1 MIIFKIVKKCK
12 KIWIKLSIFLII
24 KLVAIYDDFI
34 CSSNGMKI
42 TSAEFIKS
50 VADIKQ
56 CPNLNLPEFAFFWRS
71 NVWKSSLI
79 NMLTQRKDLAKCS
92 KIPWKTKLF
101 NFFIINNSRV
111 IVDLPGYGYAKSW
124 EKERKW
130 WLDFTQEFLNTR
142 NTLKNTFLLIDG
154 SIPPQKIDVEMIK
167 CFVEEWIDFSIV
179 FTKLDKCNQKD
190 RSKNQKLFNEKMKE
204 IWLNSYKN
212 FAVDNVHW
220 KWGEELLSFI
230 ESML

>member
-1 MIIFKIVKKCK
+1 MV
-12 KIWIKLSIFLII
+12 
-24 KLVAIYDDFI
+24 V
-34 CSSNGMKI
+34 MKI

-56 CPNLNLPEFAFFWRS
+56 CPDLNLPEFAFFWRS

-101 NFFIINNSRV
+101 NFFLINNSWV
-111 IVDLPGYGYAKSW
+111 IVDLPWYGYAKSW
-124 EKERKW
+124 EKERKS

-142 NTLKNTFLLIDG
+142 KTLKNTFLLIDG
-154 SIPPQKIDVEMIK
+154 SISPQKIDIEMIK
-167 CFVEEWIDFSIV
+167 CFLEEWIDFSIV

-190 RSKNQKLFNEKMKE
+190 RIKNQKLFNEEMKK
-204 IWLNSYKN
+204 IWLNSYNN
-212 FAVDNVHW
+212 FSVDNIHW
-220 KWGEELLSFI
+220 KWREELLSFI

>member
-1 MIIFKIVKKCK
+1 
-12 KIWIKLSIFLII
+12 
-24 KLVAIYDDFI
+24 
-34 CSSNGMKI
+34 MKI
-42 TSAEFIKS
+42 ISAEFIKS
-50 VADIKQ
+50 VVDIKQ

-101 NFFIINNSRV
+101 NFFVINNSRV
-111 IVDLPGYGYAKSW
+111 IVDLPWYGYAKSW
-124 EKERKW
+124 EKQRKW

-154 SIPPQKIDVEMIK
+154 SIPPQKIDIEMIK
-167 CFVEEWIDFSIV
+167 CFMEEWIDFSIV

-190 RSKNQKLFNEKMKE
+190 RSKNQKLFNEEMKK
-204 IWLNSYKN
+204 IWLGSYNN
-212 FAVDNVHW
+212 FSVDNIHW
-220 KWGEELLSFI
+220 KWRDELLSFI
-230 ESML
+230 EDVL

>member
-1 MIIFKIVKKCK
+1 
-12 KIWIKLSIFLII
+12 
-24 KLVAIYDDFI
+24 
-34 CSSNGMKI
+34 MKI
-42 TSAEFIKS
+42 ISAEFLKS

-56 CPNLNLPEFAFFWRS
+56 CPNLNLSEFAFFWRS

-101 NFFIINNSRV
+101 NFFVVNNSRM

-130 WLDFTQEFLNTR
+130 WLDFTQEFLSTR
-142 NTLKNTFLLIDG
+142 KTLKHTFLLIDG
-154 SIPPQKIDVEMIK
+154 SIPPQKIDIEMIK
-167 CFVEEWIDFSIV
+167 CFMEEWIKFSVV

-190 RSKNQKLFNEKMKE
+190 RSKNQKLFSEEMKK
-204 IWLNSYKN
+204 IWLDLYNNIS
-212 FAVDNVHW
+212 VDNIHW
-220 KWGEELLSFI
+220 KWRDELLSFI
-230 ESML
+230 EGML

>member
-1 MIIFKIVKKCK
+1 
-12 KIWIKLSIFLII
+12 
-24 KLVAIYDDFI
+24 
-34 CSSNGMKI
+34 MKI

-50 VADIKQ
+50 VVDIKQ

-101 NFFIINNSRV
+101 NFFVVNNSRV
-111 IVDLPGYGYAKSW
+111 IVDLPWYGYAKSW
-124 EKERKW
+124 EKERKS
-130 WLDFTQEFLNTR
+130 WLDFTQEFLSTR

-154 SIPPQKIDVEMIK
+154 SIPPQKIDIEMIK
-167 CFVEEWIDFSIV
+167 CFMEEWIDFSIV

-190 RSKNQKLFNEKMKE
+190 RSKNQKLFNEEMKK
-204 IWLNSYKN
+204 IWLNSYQN
-212 FAVDNVHW
+212 FSVDNIHW
-220 KWGEELLSFI
+220 KWRDELLSFI
-230 ESML
+230 EWML

>member
-1 MIIFKIVKKCK
+1 
-12 KIWIKLSIFLII
+12 
-24 KLVAIYDDFI
+24 
-34 CSSNGMKI
+34 MKI
-42 TSAEFIKS
+42 ISAEFLKS

-56 CPNLNLPEFAFFWRS
+56 CPNLNLSEFAFFWRS

-101 NFFIINNSRV
+101 NFFVVNNSRV

-130 WLDFTQEFLNTR
+130 WLDFTQEFLSTR
-142 NTLKNTFLLIDG
+142 KTLKHTFLLIDG
-154 SIPPQKIDVEMIK
+154 SIPPQKIDIEMIK
-167 CFVEEWIDFSIV
+167 CFMEEWIKFSIV

-190 RSKNQKLFNEKMKE
+190 RSKNQKLFSEEMKK
-204 IWLNSYKN
+204 IWLSLYNNIS
-212 FAVDNVHW
+212 VDNIHW
-220 KWGEELLSFI
+220 KWREELLSFI
-230 ESML
+230 EGML

>member
-1 MIIFKIVKKCK
+1 
-12 KIWIKLSIFLII
+12 
-24 KLVAIYDDFI
+24 
-34 CSSNGMKI
+34 MKI
-42 TSAEFIKS
+42 ISAEFLKS

-56 CPNLNLPEFAFFWRS
+56 CPNLNLSEFAFFWRS

-101 NFFIINNSRV
+101 NFFVVNNSRV

-130 WLDFTQEFLNTR
+130 WLDFTQEFLSTR
-142 NTLKNTFLLIDG
+142 KTLKHTFLLIDG
-154 SIPPQKIDVEMIK
+154 SIPPQKIDIEMIK
-167 CFVEEWIDFSIV
+167 CFMEEWIKFSIV

-190 RSKNQKLFNEKMKE
+190 RSKNQKLFGEEMKK
-204 IWLNSYKN
+204 IWLDLYNNIS
-212 FAVDNVHW
+212 VDNIHW
-220 KWGEELLSFI
+220 KWREELLSFI
-230 ESML
+230 EGML

>member
-1 MIIFKIVKKCK
+1 
-12 KIWIKLSIFLII
+12 
-24 KLVAIYDDFI
+24 
-34 CSSNGMKI
+34 MKI

-101 NFFIINNSRV
+101 NFFAINDSRV
-111 IVDLPGYGYAKSW
+111 IVDLPGYWYAKVW
-124 EKERKW
+124 NQEKRQ
-130 WLDFTQEFLNTR
+130 WLDLTQEFLNGR
-142 NTLKNTFLLIDG
+142 NELRNTFLLVDG
-154 SIPPQKIDVEMIK
+154 SIPPQKIDIEMIK
-167 CFVEEWIDFSIV
+167 CFIEEWIEFSIV

-190 RSKNQKLFNEKMKE
+190 RSKNRKIFDEEMRKL
-204 IWLNSYKN
+204 WLNSYNN
-212 FAVDNVHW
+212 FSVDNVHW
-220 KWGEELLSFI
+220 KWRDELLSFI

>member
-1 MIIFKIVKKCK
+1 MV
-12 KIWIKLSIFLII
+12 
-24 KLVAIYDDFI
+24 V
-34 CSSNGMKI
+34 MKI

-101 NFFIINNSRV
+101 NFFLINNSWV
-111 IVDLPGYGYAKSW
+111 IVDLPWYGYAKSW
-124 EKERKW
+124 EKERKTR
-130 WLDFTQEFLNTR
+130 LDFTQEFLNTR
-142 NTLKNTFLLIDG
+142 KTLKNTFSLIDG
-154 SIPPQKIDVEMIK
+154 SIPPQKIDIEMIK
-167 CFVEEWIDFSIV
+167 CFMEEWIDFSIV

-190 RSKNQKLFNEKMKE
+190 RSKNLKLFNEEMKK
-204 IWLNSYKN
+204 IGLNSYNN
-212 FAVDNVHW
+212 FSVDNIHW
-220 KWGEELLSFI
+220 KWRDELLSFI
-230 ESML
+230 ENIL

>member
-1 MIIFKIVKKCK
+1 MKF
-12 KIWIKLSIFLII
+12 
-24 KLVAIYDDFI
+24 
-34 CSSNGMKI
+34 GMKI

-79 NMLTQRKDLAKCS
+79 NMLTWRKNLAKCS

-101 NFFIINNSRV
+101 NFFLINDSRV

-124 EKERKW
+124 EKERKS
-130 WLDFTQEFLNTR
+130 WLNFTQKFLNTR
-142 NTLKNTFLLIDG
+142 STLKNTFLLIDG
-154 SIPPQKIDVEMIK
+154 SIPPQKIDIEMIK
-167 CFVEEWIDFSIV
+167 CFMEEWIDFSIV

-190 RSKNQKLFNEKMKE
+190 RSKNKKLFDEEMKK
-204 IWLNSYKN
+204 IWLISYEK
-212 FAVDNVHW
+212 FFVDNIHW
-220 KWGEELLSFI
+220 KWRDELLSFV